1 MSKEKK
7 PLPFRIIK
15 FIINFNWYAIL
26 LLFGFIS
33 ILFIAVL
40 AGLEPD
46 ALHIQI
52 PVKIEYAV
60 DENWLQYPDKDRPM
74 ILDITGEAN
83 VLVEREDIP
92 FLEFRVIVLL
102 IALGI
107 YIFGSY
113 HVRQFVKLVDLDQPF
128 APEIP
133 KRLRFIGITL
143 CIWGPFIGIAG
154 YLQGKLTLNNITN
167 IPQHLS
173 IETDIHPEFIF
184 MGLVLLVIAEIMK
197 VGVNMQKE
205 QSLTV

>member
-15 FIINFNWYAIL
+15 FIINLNWFIIL
-26 LLFGFIS
+26 FMFGLVS
-33 ILFIAVL
+33 IFFIAVL
-40 AGLEPD
+40 AGFEPD

-52 PVKIEYAV
+52 PVKIEYAE
-60 DENWLQYPDKDRPM
+60 DENWLQFPDEDRPM

-143 CIWGPFIGIAG
+143 GMWGPFVGIAG
-154 YLQGKLTLNNITN
+154 YLQGKLTLNSITN

-197 VGVNMQKE
+197 VGVKMQKE

>member
-26 LLFGFIS
+26 FAFGLIS
-33 ILFIAVL
+33 ILFVAVL
-40 AGLEPD
+40 AGFEPN

-52 PVKIEYAV
+52 PVKIEFAE
-60 DENWLQYPDKDRPM
+60 DENWHLFPDEDRPM

-83 VLVEREDIP
+83 VLVERENIP
-92 FLEFRVIVLL
+92 FLEFRIIFLL

-113 HVRQFVKLVDLDQPF
+113 HVRQFIKLVDLDQPF

-143 CIWGPFIGIAG
+143 GIWGPFLGISG
-154 YLQGKLTLNNITN
+154 YLQGILTLESITN
-167 IPQHLS
+167 IPQH
-173 IETDIHPEFIF
+173 IRVEGDIHPEFIF
-184 MGLVLLVIAEIMK
+184 IGLVLLVIAEIMN
-197 VGVNMQKE
+197 VGVKMQKE